1 MATPVFDAATFG
13 GTTGATS
20 LTIAHTCTGSNRA
33 IYVGTYARD
42 LGVGDV
48 TGVTY
53 NGVALTQIGLTQ
65 ADDNN
70 DLKLWRL
77 VAPATGANNVVVT
90 NSGTR
95 PMSACVLSLADV
107 DQVTPDGT
115 VVQGA
120 TLSAASTVSDTQLYI
135 SFVGVENSAEPA
147 PPQFTSTG
155 TNQTERL
162 DNYNG
167 GRLYMSCATQTG
179 TGTVTA
185 SYTFATTVE
194 LSGIIAVPVNVAGAA
209 ASGQPM
215 IRRHG
220 SINPTGAQRFGR
232 GW

>member
-13 GTTGATS
+13 SSTGATS
-20 LTIAHTCTGSNRA
+20 VTTAHTCSGTNRA
-33 IYVGTYARD
+33 LYVWTYARD

-65 ADDNN
+65 ADSNN

-77 VAPATGANNVVVT
+77 VNPASGANNVVVT
-90 NSGTR
+90 ISGTR
-95 PMSACVLSLADV
+95 PISICIMSLYDV
-107 DQVTPDGT
+107 DQATPDGT
-115 VVQGA
+115 VVQNE
-120 TLSAASTVSDTQLYI
+120 TLSVSSSLTDTQFLI
-135 SFVGVENSAEPA
+135 SGVGVENSAEPA
-147 PPQFTSTG
+147 APQFTSTG

-209 ASGQPM
+209 AATRSYKLSLLGV
-215 IRRHG
+215 
-220 SINPTGAQRFGR
+220 S
-232 GW
+232 